1 MFAHDRKRQDDMPDF
16 KRVAIQSF
24 FGNRLYE
31 CRVFERRS
39 GPSQALKPG
48 MPGWVHPAEVVRA
61 AGSSNQLA
69 HLSKNRV
76 STMTLP

>member
-39 GPSQALKPG
+39 G
-48 MPGWVHPAEVVRA
+48 
-61 AGSSNQLA
+61 
-69 HLSKNRV
+69 
-76 STMTLP
+76 